1 MVLLRNFQPFFSTV
15 TIVNTLLTPNK
26 LFQNAEPARAC
37 RLQMGSR
44 ITAWKGVLRY
54 EACLA
59 RMLGKTLLI
68 R

>member
-15 TIVNTLLTPNK
+15 TIVNNLLTPNK

-44 ITAWKGVLRY
+44 ITAWKGVL
-54 EACLA
+54 
-59 RMLGKTLLI
+59 KI
-68 R
+68 